1 MRIVRLANFVHDRS
15 GGLRTALCQL
25 GAGYAAAGHDVV
37 LVVPGP
43 EYSEELTAQGLVIT
57 LPGPIVPGT
66 GGYRLLIDRPR
77 VARVLS
83 RLRPDRLEV
92 SDRFSL
98 RWTGKWARRR
108 GIPSM
113 MVSHESLAGLLST
126 MVGRLPTDRIADAA
140 NRRTAACYD
149 RIVCTT
155 SWAAREFHRVG
166 ATNVSRISLGVDL
179 DRFDPVRRDP
189 KLRASLADG
198 DELLLLHCGRLSP
211 EKRPERS
218 LAALAELRRRGVPA
232 VLVVTGDGPRRDT
245 LMRQAREQRL
255 PVRFLGFVTDGGHL
269 AELLATADI
278 VLAPG
283 PIETFCL
290 AALEALASGT
300 PVVASTDSALPE
312 VLGDAGLAAPGEG
325 PAYAD
330 AVLELAARP
339 IADRRLAARRR
350 AERYSW
356 PAATR
361 GFLAAHGLAVPTA
374 IGPTAIGP
382 ALIEPAAVEP
392 ARVEADVP

>member
-15 GGLRTALCQL
+15 GGLRTALTQL
-25 GAGYAAAGHDVV
+25 GAGYLAAGHEPV

-43 EYSEELTAQGLVIT
+43 AYTEELTGQGLVVT
-57 LPGPIVPGT
+57 LPGPVVPGT
-66 GGYRLLIDRPR
+66 GGYRLLVDRPR
-77 VARVLS
+77 VARLLR
-83 RLRPDRLEV
+83 RLRPERLEV

-98 RWTGKWARRR
+98 RWTGRWAKRR

-149 RIVCTT
+149 RVVCTT
-155 SWAAREFHRVG
+155 SWAAAEFRRVG

-179 DRFDPVRRDP
+179 DRFHPTRRDP
-189 KLRASLADG
+189 KLRASLAAP

-218 LAALAELRRRGVPA
+218 LAALAELRRRDVPA
-232 VLVVTGDGPRRDT
+232 VLVVTGDGPRRDA
-245 LMRQAREQRL
+245 LMARAREQRL
-255 PVRFLGFVTDGGHL
+255 PVRFLGFVTDADHL

-300 PVVASTDSALPE
+300 PVVASAQSALPE

-325 PAYAD
+325 PAYAE

-339 IADRRLAARRR
+339 IADRRALARRR

-356 PAATR
+356 PAATD
-361 GFLAAHGLAVPTA
+361 GFLAAHGIPVPT
-374 IGPTAIGP
+374 
-382 ALIEPAAVEP
+382 
-392 ARVEADVP
+392 RVEADVP